1 MTKAREQFANDE
13 LIGNLFHH
21 RFVTSGLFCLSSPRI
36 VSKKTKN
43 EYLLA
48 INLPFMKDNES
59 YTLDMSFARSKVDNM
74 DDEQFAFTMD
84 HDITQ
89 IIEALVEEHNNK
101 EEEKD
106 GE

>member
-13 LIGNLFHH
+13 LIGNLFYY

-59 YTLDMSFARSKVDNM
+59 YMLDMSFARSEVDNM
-74 DDEQFAFTMD
+74 DDSKFALTMD
-84 HDITQ
+84 YDITQ
-89 IIEALVEEHNNK
+89 IIKALVEEHNNK
-101 EEEKD
+101 
-106 GE
+106 